1 MQMWQCRH
9 LPQCREIPASVKKQL
24 GRLKRGHGGGVSSN
38 GAHKNS
44 IWARSAKEIGL
55 FDTKDGI
62 KYAPLSTE
70 EENEI
75 SMINESAAASDN
87 SSSALVTPKPI
98 RPWVIT
104 PDDFVPISFGGIDY
118 KQLIRDSELVSLQ
131 DTAPALLAITLAQYK
146 RCYLSIGDQIGN
158 YKSRAI
164 GSIGICCKWCG
175 DEPGAAGRYF
185 PNKCES
191 LSQTSTVKS
200 IVKHVCSCFKCPRLI
215 KQAILSFPDTNTS
228 NQTYIIGGRILPN
241 DGSGSKAQFIKTV
254 WSRLQGAGL
263 PKDDDLFRPIQ
274 EPQDCDPNV
283 EYESLKAKPLI
294 DDKGRRVSVS
304 MECLDNCNVSL
315 SSNKRCKM

>member
-1 MQMWQCRH
+1 
-9 LPQCREIPASVKKQL
+9 VKKQL

-62 KYAPLSTE
+62 KYLPPSTDE
-70 EENEI
+70 ETEV
-75 SMINESAAASDN
+75 SVINESAAASDN
-87 SSSALVTPKPI
+87 SSSNALVIPKPI

-104 PDDFVPISFGGIDY
+104 PDEFVPISYESIDY

-131 DTAPALLAITLAQYK
+131 DSGPAFLAISLAQYK
-146 RCYLSIGDQIGN
+146 RCYLSIEDQIGN
-158 YKSRAI
+158 YKSREI

-175 DEPGAAGRYF
+175 DEPGHHGRYF

-200 IVKHVCSCFKCPRLI
+200 IVNHVCSCSTCPRQI
-215 KQAILSFPDTNTS
+215 KQAISSLADTNAS
-228 NQTYIIGGRILPN
+228 YQIYIIGGHIGPN
-241 DGSGSKAQFIKTV
+241 NGSGSKAQFIKTV
-254 WSRLQGAGL
+254 WSRLQEVEL
-263 PKDDDLFRPIQ
+263 PKDAHLFRPIQ
-274 EPQDCDPNV
+274 ESPHIDPIV

-304 MECLDNCNVSL
+304 LECLDDYNISL
-315 SSNKRCKM
+315 PSNKRSKDVD